1 MIRFKTF
8 LNEVKKFSDA
18 ERADLI
24 THASNPD
31 ISHKEIAQRLNDVH
45 GNNRNEFSVHKAL
58 KQHFSDAPKRSGK
71 AQRYRWDAD
80 SLKALKDSHTEHR
93 GHVHSIAKDM
103 AIPHTEISQA
113 IKRYGHEIG
122 IKYEGSQ
129 SRLVK
134 VTDVFNY
141 RKQGM
146 IDAHIA
152 KRLRVSSA
160 TLYNAV
166 KNQGHHPEFVAQN
179 SGKPKWD
186 DERLAELKHH
196 ASDPKLSHEEIGQR
210 LTPQRDRHQVNQAI
224 RKHGAKLGIP
234 PRKRKKIAWW
244 KR

>member
-1 MIRFKTF
+1 MIRFKQF
-8 LNEVKKFSDA
+8 LNETKKFSDA
-18 ERADLI
+18 ERADLVK
-24 THASNPD
+24 HASNPD
-31 ISHKEIAQRLNDVH
+31 ISHKEIAKRLNDVH
-45 GNNRNEFSVHKAL
+45 DNNRNEQGIHAAL
-58 KQHFSDAPKRSGK
+58 KLHYPDAPKRSGK
-71 AQRYRWDAD
+71 GQRYRWDSEA
-80 SLKALKDSHTEHR
+80 LQYLKDTHTKHG
-93 GHVHSIAKDM
+93 GHVHSIAREM
-103 AIPHTEISQA
+103 NIPHEEISHA
-113 IKRYGHEIG
+113 IKRYGHEVG

-134 VTDVFNY
+134 VTDVFKH